1 MQKTKKAGRP
11 KKANRDCESF
21 RISAYF
27 TQAEF
32 TELKKISQLK
42 QYKSLSRFLKDTI
55 KIGLRGNKE
64 IIRSI
69 DNERQ
74 SYRSYAAELSH
85 EIDNIVIQDQN
96 LVIPLETK
104 NSINK
109 MTKIIEQF
117 IARLDN

>member
-11 KKANRDCESF
+11 KKATRDCESF

-32 TELKKISQLK
+32 TELKKISQMK
-42 QYKSLSRFLKDTI
+42 QYKSFSRFFKDTI
-55 KIGLRGNKE
+55 RIGLRGNKE

-69 DNERQ
+69 ENERQ
-74 SYRSYAAELSH
+74 SYRSYAAALSH

-109 MTKIIEQF
+109 MMKIIEQF